1 MPLQNFKIKK
11 ISLQTL
17 FLAQCHSRSLL
28 FRILPHLY
36 KSLSNTIFARD
47 LYSKCGNILNKRD
60 LEWHWAKSKVWNS
73 NFLIL
78 KFWNDI
84 HPNPRTLIL

>member
-11 ISLQTL
+11 LSLQTL

-36 KSLSNTIFARD
+36 KSLSNTIFFYTIFARD

-60 LEWHWAKSKVWNS
+60 LEWH
-73 NFLIL
+73 
-78 KFWNDI
+78 
-84 HPNPRTLIL
+84 